1 MMLIKLICLWLVT
14 GLLVQTFEI
23 LRIANMAHKHGAKFK
38 LEFDLKCTIHD
49 AIMWPNF
56 IRMVNDVIDQ
66 IEREHSDDK
75 LS

>member
-1 MMLIKLICLWLVT
+1 MILIKLICLWLVT
-14 GLLVQTFEI
+14 GCLVQVLEI
-23 LRIANMAHKHGAKFK
+23 IRMAKTAHKYGMKFEFK
-38 LEFDLKCTIHD
+38 FDLKCSLCD